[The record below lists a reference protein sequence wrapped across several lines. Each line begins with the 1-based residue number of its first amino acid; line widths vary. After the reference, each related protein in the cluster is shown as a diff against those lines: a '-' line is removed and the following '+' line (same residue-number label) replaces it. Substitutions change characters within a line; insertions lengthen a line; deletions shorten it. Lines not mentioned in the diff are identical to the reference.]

1 MKKYMLNKTGIL
13 FFLLLTLDAINVAW
27 MAVLLKNTLDTALS
41 GNLNAL
47 IRVAVLAAVFLA
59 EYSFVSLAARTLKVY
74 YISDIMYHIKKD
86 LVESLLKKSIKVFS
100 DKNSA
105 EYISL
110 FNNDLKMLEENY
122 ISAVILIYRSTVIL
136 MVSLVIMISIQP
148 LVSFAAILLSFLPV
162 LIPKIY
168 GPQLSKRT
176 ENYTKDLKKY
186 SRFIDDILRGFF
198 VIKNLSLE
206 DYMNKKHQ
214 VKNSHVEAMRQNLG
228 RKKACADVITNLVAV
243 GMQFGVFIISG
254 FFVILGRIT
263 AGDVLAITQLMNKVV
278 NPVFDII
285 DSLNNIKSV
294 KKIENEILLIIK
306 ETKPVYPQ
314 EEILSLNE
322 ITLNDVS
329 FSYGNRENALSH
341 ISLTLEKGKKY
352 AIVGETGSGKS
363 TLLKLIQGYFD
374 NFSGQIFYNGKDIRN
389 MGQDRCFQLF
399 CAINQEVF
407 LFEGTI
413 RENILFHE
421 NPKESFLQYVLNA
434 VTLNETLEKNGIDLS
449 YELSNNGENL
459 SGGERE
465 KIALA
470 RILAKNRDWL
480 LLDEATASMDNET
493 LLQIEKLLINL
504 KDVTCISITH
514 RYQRDIL
521 KNYDQII
528 VLKRGRIA
536 EIGHYEELINKNG
549 VFRSLYQGKK

>member
-74 YISDIMYHIKKD
+74 YISNIMYHIKKD
-86 LVESLLKKSIKVFS
+86 LVESLLKKSVKVFS

-136 MVSLVIMISIQP
+136 MVSLVIMIYIQP

-206 DYMNKKHQ
+206 DYMNEKHQ
-214 VKNSHVEAMRQNLG
+214 VKNSHVEAMRQNLR

-263 AGDVLAITQLMNKVV
+263 VGDVLAITQLMNKVV

-294 KKIENEILLIIK
+294 KKIENETLLIIK
-306 ETKPVYPQ
+306 ETTPVYPQ
-314 EEILSLNE
+314 EEILSLKE
-322 ITLNDVS
+322 IT
-329 FSYGNRENALSH
+329 
-341 ISLTLEKGKKY
+341 
-352 AIVGETGSGKS
+352 
-363 TLLKLIQGYFD
+363 
-374 NFSGQIFYNGKDIRN
+374 
-389 MGQDRCFQLF
+389 
-399 CAINQEVF
+399 
-407 LFEGTI
+407 
-413 RENILFHE
+413 
-421 NPKESFLQYVLNA
+421 
-434 VTLNETLEKNGIDLS
+434 
-449 YELSNNGENL
+449 
-459 SGGERE
+459 
-465 KIALA
+465 
-470 RILAKNRDWL
+470 
-480 LLDEATASMDNET
+480 
-493 LLQIEKLLINL
+493 
-504 KDVTCISITH
+504 
-514 RYQRDIL
+514 
-521 KNYDQII
+521 
-528 VLKRGRIA
+528 
-536 EIGHYEELINKNG
+536 
-549 VFRSLYQGKK
+549 

>member
-1 MKKYMLNKTGIL
+1 MLNKTGIL

-47 IRVAVLAAVFLA
+47 IRVAVLAAAFLA

-86 LVESLLKKSIKVFS
+86 LVESLLKKSVKVFS
-100 DKNSA
+100 GKNSA

-136 MVSLVIMISIQP
+136 MASLVIMISIQP

-206 DYMNKKHQ
+206 DYMNEKHQ

>member
-1 MKKYMLNKTGIL
+1 MLNKTGIL